1 MFNSYELYTKN
12 SERNRGKYNLPIID
26 KEFILVIKATLDF
39 IDDYIREI
47 NYRGF
52 ELDDLLYSLTNESIV
67 DSSSYVDP
75 ERDVASIPASDV
87 EATLILCS
95 DQMTDFEELIEWLN
109 YRLVLGD

>member
-12 SERNRGKYNLPIID
+12 SEQNRGEYNLPIID

-39 IDDYIREI
+39 IYDYIREI

-67 DSSSYVDP
+67 DSSPYADP
-75 ERDVASIPASDV
+75 ERDFASIPASDV

>member
-12 SERNRGKYNLPIID
+12 SEKNRGKYNLPLID
-26 KEFILVIKATLDF
+26 KEFILVIKATRDF

-52 ELDDLLYSLTNESIV
+52 ELDGLLYSLTNESIV
-67 DSSSYVDP
+67 DSSSYADQ

-95 DQMTDFEELIEWLN
+95 DQMTDFEKLIEWLN

>member
-1 MFNSYELYTKN
+1 MFYSYELYTKN
-12 SERNRGKYNLPIID
+12 SEKNRGKYNLPIID
-26 KEFILVIKATLDF
+26 KEFILIIKATRDF

-47 NYRGF
+47 NYRSF
-52 ELDDLLYSLTNESIV
+52 ELDGLLYSLTNESIV
-67 DSSSYVDP
+67 DSSSYADP

-95 DQMTDFEELIEWLN
+95 DQMTDFEKLIEWLN

>member
-12 SERNRGKYNLPIID
+12 SEKNRGKYNLPIID
-26 KEFILVIKATLDF
+26 KEFILVIKATRDF
-39 IDDYIREI
+39 IDDYIREM

-52 ELDDLLYSLTNESIV
+52 ELDDFLYSLTNDSIV
-67 DSSSYVDP
+67 DSSLYADP

-95 DQMTDFEELIEWLN
+95 DKMTDFEELIEWLN

>member
-12 SERNRGKYNLPIID
+12 SEKNRGKYNLPLID
-26 KEFILVIKATLDF
+26 KEFILVIKATRDF

-52 ELDDLLYSLTNESIV
+52 ELDGLLYSLTNESIV
-67 DSSSYVDP
+67 DSSSYADP

-95 DQMTDFEELIEWLN
+95 DQMTYFEELIEWLN